1 MLLATSAYIQD
12 NCPSYNLQDIRLR
25 FLLSVGLRPYASKYY
40 KDLNNISN
48 DFTNG
53 TVACAAGAIDYIV
66 PISSKTTLY
75 AQSWTGSDKEIEDFF
90 EIAKNS
96 KFLAN
101 SIMCFVPESVRLFGL
116 GMDYIDILRVV
127 EMESKNNKNMGR
139 GFSCGVSN
147 MGMVDFNRHKPG
159 NIYVKGGYYGTSHTR
174 NGVLCQLSCMTIEKS
189 FHGCLQFTSPLT
201 SNDEANIYTS
211 RFENI
216 IRSICQ
222 LNLRKQNENNNA
234 DDLDY
239 DIVCPP

>member
-12 NCPSYNLQDIRLR
+12 NYSLQDIRLR

-40 KDLNNISN
+40 KEINKIYSN

-66 PISSKTTLY
+66 PISTKTTSY
-75 AQSWTGSDKEIEDFF
+75 AQSWTGSDEEIEDFF
-90 EIAKNS
+90 ELAKKS
-96 KFLAN
+96 KDLAN

-127 EMESKNNKNMGR
+127 EMESKNNNNMGR

-147 MGMVDFNRHKPG
+147 MGMVNFDKNKSD
-159 NIYVKGGYYGTSHTR
+159 NIQVKEGYYGTSHTR
-174 NGVLCQLSCMTIEKS
+174 NGVLCQLSCMTIDKS
-189 FHGCLQFTSPLT
+189 FNGCLQFTSPLT
-201 SNDEANIYTS
+201 SDDEANIYAN

-216 IRSICQ
+216 LRSICQ
-222 LNLRKQNENNNA
+222 LNLRRQKNV
-234 DDLDY
+234 DSLDY